1 MEPKEPKTPPHV
13 DRGVDAQA
21 LGVQLVAP
29 RFPIRVDLVAAQRRF
44 VNGVLQPVHDVLSAA
59 MKRGALPAAVDVES
73 ASARL
78 AGPLFLQHVML
89 RTTISEAL
97 TRETVTQFLVRIR
110 ETG

>member
-1 MEPKEPKTPPHV
+1 
-13 DRGVDAQA
+13 
-21 LGVQLVAP
+21 
-29 RFPIRVDLVAAQRRF
+29 
-44 VNGVLQPVHDVLSAA
+44 
-59 MKRGALPAAVDVES
+59 MKRGALPAAVDGES
-73 ASARL
+73 AIARL